1 MKSIQSSQDRIY
13 IFQVTVFFFQHQIQN
28 YLILGIRDEAIEMV
42 NLAPAEME
50 HNEEAKGAKEYEKE
64 ETSFKVEVNRPHSI
78 ENEGM
83 AKILI
88 PLLQYKSNILMI
100 LKTLKGSL

>member
-1 MKSIQSSQDRIY
+1 MQSIQSSQDIH
-13 IFQVTVFFFQHQIQN
+13 FSGHSFFFQHQIQN

-50 HNEEAKGAKEYEKE
+50 DNEEAKGAKEYEKE
-64 ETSFKVEVNRPHSI
+64 ESSFKVEVNHSHST

-83 AKILI
+83 VKILI
-88 PLLQYKSNILMI
+88 PL
-100 LKTLKGSL
+100 